1 MPIDGETPDSDLI
14 DAARRGDEGAFDLL
28 YRRYRDYVLIIAA
41 RFGATGDAG
50 LDVLQETF
58 FYFFRKMPDFELRA
72 RFSTFLYP
80 VAKNLALKKKAEGKR
95 LVAYE
100 NGGVDIAQVPSER
113 GAEDPVRPF
122 IEIVNTLPGGQRET
136 LLLRFVDGMSLDEIA
151 ASLKIPLGT
160 VKSRL
165 HNALSALREQEKDP
179 DS

>member
-1 MPIDGETPDSDLI
+1 MPFDSESRDSDLI
-14 DAARRGDEGAFDLL
+14 DAARRGDEQAFDLL

-58 FYFFRKMPDFELRA
+58 FYFFRKLPDFELRA
-72 RFSTFLYP
+72 KFSTFLYP

-100 NGGVDIAQVPSER
+100 KVGVDIAKVPAER
-113 GAEDPVRPF
+113 GAEDPDRGFV
-122 IEIVNTLPGGQRET
+122 EIVNTLPAGQRET
-136 LLLRFVDGMSLDEIA
+136 LLLRFVDGMSLEEISA
-151 ASLKIPLGT
+151 ALKIPLGT

-165 HNALSALREQEKDP
+165 HNALSDLRKQEKQ
-179 DS
+179 